1 MLTRVIWQDI
11 GHVVLTRVIWQDI
24 GQCCVNW
31 SDLVQYRPV
40 LC

>member
-24 GQCCVNW
+24 GQCCVTW
-31 SDLVQYRPV
+31 SDVARYRPV